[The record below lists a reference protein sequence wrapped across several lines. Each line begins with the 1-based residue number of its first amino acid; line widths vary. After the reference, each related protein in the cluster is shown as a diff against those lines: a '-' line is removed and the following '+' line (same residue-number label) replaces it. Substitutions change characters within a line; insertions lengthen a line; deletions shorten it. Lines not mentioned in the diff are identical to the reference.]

1 MKLTIEIGQDEELR
15 KEIIHMVAV
24 QIKKITGDEIRQ
36 MAQQY
41 LSQVNV
47 AAKVTSS
54 IKDLLNKQ
62 IDFVMRGYAD
72 MSIKQEL
79 DKKFTDWIEKNF
91 VTYFNQ
97 HAKDFIRAYIEE
109 KTTNIQ
115 DFLNLIKRTK
125 K

>member
-15 KEIIHMVAV
+15 KEIMHLVAV
-24 QIKKITGDEIRQ
+24 QIKKVTGDEIRQ
-36 MAQQY
+36 MAQEY

-47 AAKVTSS
+47 AAKVTST

-62 IDFVMRGYAD
+62 IDFVIRGYGD
-72 MSIKQEL
+72 MTIKQEM
-79 DKKFTDWIEKNF
+79 DKKFTDWIDKNF

-97 HAKDFIRAYIEE
+97 HAKDFIRSYIEE
-109 KTTNIQ
+109 KTTSIQ
-115 DFLNLIKRTK
+115 DFLNLIKKTK

>member
-15 KEIIHMVAV
+15 KEILHMVAV
-24 QIKKITGDEIRQ
+24 QIKKVTGDEIRQ

-41 LSQVNV
+41 LAQVNV
-47 AAKVTSS
+47 ASKVTSA

-62 IDFVMRGYAD
+62 IDFVVRGYGD
-72 MSIKQEL
+72 VVIKQEME
-79 DKKFTDWIEKNF
+79 KKFTDWIEKNF
-91 VTYFNQ
+91 VSYFNQ
-97 HAKDFIRAYIEE
+97 HAKEFIRSYIEE
-109 KTTNIQ
+109 KTTTIQ